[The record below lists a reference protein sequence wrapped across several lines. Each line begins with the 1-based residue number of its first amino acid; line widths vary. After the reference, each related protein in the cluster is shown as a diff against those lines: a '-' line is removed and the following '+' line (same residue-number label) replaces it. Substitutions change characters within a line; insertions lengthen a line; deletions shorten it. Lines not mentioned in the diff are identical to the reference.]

1 MQEIVFKMVSAQSTQ
16 LWTLA
21 EDTNEYERMH
31 NLFSGK
37 LKSVLNDKK
46 ISSALREKM
55 AISLGGEEVVFALH
69 DPCDIRKPYA
79 KKLDNIGRVRD
90 LDGKMINGYSTL
102 GTVCLSSDGQEL
114 HFGDISVF
122 SNGDKE
128 HYVLQTE
135 LDAVVKKQ
143 AQTKKRQGVAS
154 LTKREKEIV
163 ELLESEE
170 YVNLRKVV
178 HSQLRRVSEELKREN
193 EKLKVC
199 HVLDRQMDGIPYF
212 SFIDEELDDLFVI
225 RAKISRNSNEK
236 TVNEAGKEVAI
247 KLKEVSLPHKH
258 VEVIEKIR
266 LNKKVYQDVTRI
278 VEWGILNLEGKDYSV
293 VRIILLNRKGK
304 EIFLKPML
312 LITNL
317 PVTKA
322 KDAVETYLIYL
333 KRAKIEGVFK
343 FVKNALG
350 WEEFQVHDWESI
362 KNIIA
367 LAFFIGGYFY
377 EIEPQLANNPVI
389 SWLCHLGGGKGKI
402 TRHYFLEGLK
412 NLLIHQQVE
421 RLREKNRLKPD
432 EWSDIMEFAL

>member
-1 MQEIVFKMVSAQSTQ
+1 MVSAQTTQ
-16 LWTLA
+16 LWTFA
-21 EDTNEYERMH
+21 KDANEYERMH

-37 LKSVLNDKK
+37 LKSVLNDEK

-55 AISLGGEEVVFALH
+55 AISLGGEELVFALH
-69 DPCDIRKPYA
+69 DPCDIRKPYS
-79 KKLDNIGRVRD
+79 KKLENIGRVRD

-102 GTVCLSSDGQEL
+102 GSVCLSSDSRNLQL
-114 HFGDISVF
+114 SDLSVF

-128 HYVLQTE
+128 HYVLQAE

-143 AQTKKRQGVAS
+143 AAAIR
-154 LTKREKEIV
+154 LTKREKEIA
-163 ELLESEE
+163 ELLENEAH
-170 YVNLRKVV
+170 VNLRQVV
-178 HSQLRRVSEELKREN
+178 RSQLKRVSEALKTEKEN
-193 EKLKVC
+193 LRVC

-212 SFIDEELDDLFVI
+212 SFIGEELEDFFVI
-225 RAKISRNSNEK
+225 RLKRSRNSNES
-236 TVNEAGKEVAI
+236 TVNEEGKEVAI
-247 KLKEVSLPHKH
+247 KLKDVSLPQKQT
-258 VEVIEKIR
+258 EVIAKIR

-278 VEWGILNLEGKDYSV
+278 IEWGALTLEERTYSV
-293 VRIILLNRKGK
+293 VRITLLNREGKG
-304 EIFLKPML
+304 IFLHPML

-317 PVTKA
+317 PVKKA
-322 KDAVETYLIYL
+322 QDALETYLIYL

-350 WEEFQVHDWESI
+350 WEEFQVQDWESI

-377 EIEPQLANNPVI
+377 EIEPELANNSVI
-389 SWLCHLGGGKGKI
+389 SWLCQLGGGKDKI

-421 RLREKNRLKPD
+421 LFREKAQLNN
-432 EWSDIMEFAL
+432 EQWSDLLEFSL